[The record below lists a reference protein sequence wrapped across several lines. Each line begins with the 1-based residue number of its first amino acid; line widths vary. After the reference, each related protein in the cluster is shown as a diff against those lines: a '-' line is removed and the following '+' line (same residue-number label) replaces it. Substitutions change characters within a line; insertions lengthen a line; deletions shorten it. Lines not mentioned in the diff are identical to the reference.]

1 MYTSTVIRWSKVA
14 LVAGTGLFATL
25 VTLNNLTDYQA
36 NFRFVQH
43 VLSMDTTFP
52 DNQLMGRAITDP
64 ILHHAAYWIIIAFE
78 ALTAL
83 LCLWGALRLWHARIG
98 PSDEFN
104 RAKGTAVAGLTV
116 GILLWLVGFMVIGGE
131 WFLMW
136 QSETWNGQEAAF
148 RFLAIL
154 SLVLI
159 YLVVEDRE

>member
-52 DNQLMGRAITDP
+52 DNRLMGRAVTEP
-64 ILHHAAYWIIIAFE
+64 ALHHAAYWVIIAFE

-83 LCLWGALRLWHARIG
+83 LCLWGALRLWNARIG

-154 SLVLI
+154 GLVLI